1 MKHKSRK
8 VVQKYIVRKD
18 FWILFPRVG
27 MEGMLTFQKEYTD
40 QHISHELLNTFLYYL
55 IICEKVT
62 VKRSFYRP
70 HLRSEKL
77 DFVSSLKMSPF

>member
-1 MKHKSRK
+1 M
-8 VVQKYIVRKD
+8 IP
-18 FWILFPRVG
+18 FPRVG
-27 MEGMLTFQKEYTD
+27 MEGMLTFQKEYRD
-40 QHISHELLNTFLYYL
+40 QPISHGFLDAFLYYL